1 MVSLLITLAIGIG
14 LLTYNY
20 GGAII
25 EQAGKIDLSSIL
37 TSDAIKASEDTIRT
51 KTKEPINTL
60 SNRTEKP
67 STGKFAFMNKM
78 KPALYKDL
86 DKIFSK
92 HASNKEKLTKA
103 IKAYY
108 RGLMNVNDTLDNEQC
123 AEVDRVFGDYVK
135 LKKEEMK

>member
-1 MVSLLITLAIGIG
+1 
-14 LLTYNY
+14 
-20 GGAII
+20 
-25 EQAGKIDLSSIL
+25 
-37 TSDAIKASEDTIRT
+37 
-51 KTKEPINTL
+51 
-60 SNRTEKP
+60 
-67 STGKFAFMNKM
+67 MNKM

-92 HASNKEKLTKA
+92 HSSNKAKLTKA

-108 RGLMNVNDTLDNEQC
+108 RGLMNVNDTLDNEQR